1 MKNLI
6 FLSLCLSLL
15 SLTGFADD
23 WPAWRG
29 PDANGVAAEG
39 DYPVEFGENTYTW
52 RAELPGR
59 GSSTPI
65 VFDGKVYVSSG
76 IAGDGPAGKD
86 GALCFDIETGKKLW
100 QVDLGTERPG
110 KHKNGSGSCP
120 SAVTDGNAVFF
131 YYKSGTVASLGMDGR
146 INWKTNLQE
155 LYGPDTLWWDL
166 GTSPVIAGDNI
177 VIAVMH
183 EGDSYIVA
191 LNKENGEEAW
201 KVDRN
206 FDCQKETHQSYTT
219 PIVMEQNGETALV
232 TFGADHLTA
241 HAADDGELLWTCSG
255 FNPEDKA
262 FWRVISSPA
271 VTDGIAVVA
280 YGRAKNLKG
289 VKLGGKGDITDG
301 ALIWDRND
309 VGTDVPTPVAHKGM
323 ALVLSD
329 SKNTLHCIDAKTGK
343 DKWVHKFGK
352 ARGKFYGSPTLG
364 GDMVYMLRDN
374 GTAYVGKMTNDGIDI
389 LAEND
394 MGQRL
399 ASSPVL
405 VDGKLLIRGD
415 KHLFCID

>member
-6 FLSLCLSLL
+6 AVASALFFLASLGL
-15 SLTGFADD
+15 AQN

-29 PDANGVAAEG
+29 PDANGVAAPG
-39 DYPVEFGENTYTW
+39 NYPVEFSEDNYTW

-65 VFDGKVYVSSG
+65 VWDGKVFVSCG
-76 IAGDGPAGKD
+76 IAGGGKVGKD
-86 GALCFDIETGKKLW
+86 GALCFDLKSGKKLW

-120 SAVTDGNAVFF
+120 SAVTDGNSVYF
-131 YYKSGTVASLGMDGR
+131 YYKSGTVASLGMDGQ
-146 INWKTNLQE
+146 ILWKTNLQE
-155 LYGPDTLWWDL
+155 KYGPDSLWWDL
-166 GTSPVIAGDNI
+166 GTSPVLADGLI

-183 EGDSYIVA
+183 EGDSYMVA
-191 LNKENGEEAW
+191 LDKNTGDEAW
-201 KVDRN
+201 KVARN
-206 FDCQKETHQSYTT
+206 FDCEKESHQSYTT
-219 PIVMEQNGETALV
+219 PIVMKQGDENALI

-241 HAADDGELLWTCSG
+241 HAVDDGELLWTCAG

-271 VTDGIAVVA
+271 ITDGIAVVA
-280 YGRAKNLKG
+280 YGRADNVKG
-289 VKLGGKGDITDG
+289 VKLGGSGDITKD

-309 VGTDVPTPVAHKGM
+309 IGTDVPTPVATDGM
-323 ALVLSD
+323 ALLLSD
-329 SKNTLHCIDAKTGK
+329 KKNALHCIDAKTGK
-343 DKWVHKFGK
+343 DKWVHTFGK
-352 ARGKFYGSPTLG
+352 ARGKFYGSPLLG
-364 GDMVYMLRDN
+364 GNQVYLLRDN
-374 GTAYVGKMTNDGIDI
+374 GQAYVGKITDDGFEI
-389 LAEND
+389 LADND
-394 MGQRL
+394 MGERL